1 MPDVNEL
8 RIIISCGGTGG
19 HFNPGLGIA
28 KELISQGGEAILFLG
43 GKHVPAQMETAK
55 KAGVPAVSFHY
66 VRPDRNPAALFGFFL
81 SLIRGYRLTK
91 RLIREH
97 RPHAI
102 LAMGSSVSLPP
113 ILAAHRAHI
122 PVFLHE
128 GNAKVGKA
136 NRTLSRFARE
146 IELSFP
152 AVNAKALRAP
162 SFLTGFPLR
171 KELTDSVL
179 SKSEGVARINELFHV
194 SFSPEKPT
202 ILVFGGS
209 LGARSI
215 NENFDVDPADPRTKN
230 LQVIH
235 LAGPGKTESLKEK
248 YKSFPCPVLLLEGT
262 NEMSAVYAASDVV
275 ISRSGGSTVSE
286 LAFFGKY
293 AFLIPFPF
301 AAELHQNDNA
311 AWLASAG
318 AAEVTDDSACSPELF
333 RAFVSRFLADPQSFV
348 EKGKQARSIARPDAA
363 KTVLERIAAGVSGLS

>member
-1 MPDVNEL
+1 MPDIKDL
-8 RIIISCGGTGG
+8 RILISCGGTGG

-28 KELISQGGEAILFLG
+28 KELIARGGQAILFLG

-55 KAGVPAVSFHY
+55 KAGVPAVSFHF
-66 VRPDRNPAALFGFFL
+66 VRPDRNPAALFGFGL

-97 RPHAI
+97 APHAV

-113 ILAAHRAHI
+113 ILAAWSSHV

-136 NRTLSRFARE
+136 NRKLSRFAKE

-152 AVNAKALRAP
+152 AVNADALHCP

-171 KELTDSVL
+171 KELTDRVL
-179 SKSEGVARINELFHV
+179 SKAEGIAKVNELFHV

-215 NENFDVDPADPRTKN
+215 NENFDVDPADPRSRE

-235 LAGPGKTESLKEK
+235 LAGPGKTEPLKEK
-248 YKSFPCPVLLLEGT
+248 YRNFPCPVLLLEGT
-262 NEMSAVYAASDVV
+262 GEMSAVYAASDVV

-293 AFLIPFPF
+293 AFLVPYPY
-301 AAELHQNDNA
+301 AAEHHQDDNA

-318 AAEVTDDSACSPELF
+318 AAEIVNDSACSPELF
-333 RAFVSRFLADPQSFV
+333 RSFAARFLKDPQGFV
-348 EKGKQARSIARPDAA
+348 EKGQKARSIARPEAA
-363 KTVLERIAAGVSGLS
+363 SEVLKRIAEGVFG

>member
-1 MPDVNEL
+1 MPDVKDL

-28 KELISQGGEAILFLG
+28 KELISQGGQAILFLG

-55 KAGVPAVSFHY
+55 KAGVPAVSFRY
-66 VRPDRNPAALFGFFL
+66 VRPDRNPAALFGFAL

-97 RPHAI
+97 APHAV

-113 ILAAHRAHI
+113 ILAADRMHI

-136 NRTLSRFARE
+136 NRKLSRYAKE

-152 AVNAKALRAP
+152 AVNAGALRCP

-179 SKSEGVARINELFHV
+179 SKAEGIARINELFHV

-209 LGARSI
+209 LGAKSI
-215 NENFDVDPADPRTKN
+215 NENFDADPADPAVRD

-235 LAGPGKTESLKEK
+235 LAGPGKTEPLKEK
-248 YKSFPCPVLLLEGT
+248 YKNFPCPVLLLEGT
-262 NEMSAVYAASDVV
+262 NEMSAVYAAADVV

-293 AFLIPFPF
+293 ALLIPYPY
-301 AAELHQNDNA
+301 AAEHHQNDNA
-311 AWLASAG
+311 DWLASAG
-318 AAEVTDDSACSPELF
+318 AAEIADDSECSPQLF
-333 RAFVSRFLADPQSFV
+333 RAFVSRFLADPKAFV
-348 EKGKQARSIARPDAA
+348 EKGRQAQSIARPDAA
-363 KTVLERIAAGVSGLS
+363 KVVLERIAAGVSGRS

>member
-1 MPDVNEL
+1 MPDVKDL

-28 KELISQGGEAILFLG
+28 KELISQGGQAILFLG

-66 VRPDRNPAALFGFFL
+66 VRPDRNPAALFGFGL

-91 RLIREH
+91 KLIREH
-97 RPHAI
+97 APHAV

-113 ILAAHRAHI
+113 ILAANRMHI

-136 NRTLSRFARE
+136 NRKLSRFAKE

-152 AVNAKALRAP
+152 AVNANALRCP

-179 SKSEGVARINELFHV
+179 SKEEGIARINELFHV

-202 ILVFGGS
+202 VLVFGGS

-215 NENFDVDPADPRTKN
+215 NENFDVDPAASGARD

-235 LAGPGKTESLKEK
+235 LAGPGKTEPLKEK
-248 YKSFPCPVLLLEGT
+248 YRNFPCPVLLLEGT

-286 LAFFGKY
+286 IAFFGKY
-293 AFLIPFPF
+293 AFLVPYPF

-318 AAEVTDDSACSPELF
+318 AAEIADDSACTPELF
-333 RAFVSRFLADPQSFV
+333 RSFTTRFLADPQAFV
-348 EKGKQARSIARPDAA
+348 KKGEQARAIARPDAA
-363 KTVLERIAAGVSGLS
+363 KAVLERIAAGVSG